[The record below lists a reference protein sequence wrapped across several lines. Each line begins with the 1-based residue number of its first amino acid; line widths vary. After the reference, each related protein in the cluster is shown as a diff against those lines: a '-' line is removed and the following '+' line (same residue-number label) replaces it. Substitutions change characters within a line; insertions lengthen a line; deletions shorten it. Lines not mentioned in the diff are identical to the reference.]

1 MSTQVCIK
9 SSNRSLSK
17 ISPEKLLKKSKK
29 LNSRMGTTLSI
40 LSVQRRHWKREQIKN
55 RGEREGR
62 DWRRE
67 NWGGKKQRKRKDEEA
82 GEGRVKESR
91 CLNFYVDKNWAKLY
105 DSYYQVSDRP
115 IEGSLS
121 SSLS

>member
-1 MSTQVCIK
+1 
-9 SSNRSLSK
+9 
-17 ISPEKLLKKSKK
+17 
-29 LNSRMGTTLSI
+29 MGTTLSI

-82 GEGRVKESR
+82 GEGRVKESG
-91 CLNFYVDKNWAKLY
+91 CLNLLVFMLTK
-105 DSYYQVSDRP
+105 
-115 IEGSLS
+115 IEAV
-121 SSLS
+121 

>member
-1 MSTQVCIK
+1 
-9 SSNRSLSK
+9 
-17 ISPEKLLKKSKK
+17 
-29 LNSRMGTTLSI
+29 MGTTLAI